1 MFTSLILDT
10 SLAVSPSGIL
20 HPMLYS
26 QGKKRSIAPKQ
37 TRRILLLVLE
47 VPADDQKLKEQK
59 ADGKKPYFFLTDY
72 KHLPKLWVE

>member
-1 MFTSLILDT
+1 MPRRLLAPFTLCFI
-10 SLAVSPSGIL
+10 AKE
-20 HPMLYS
+20 
-26 QGKKRSIAPKQ
+26 KKRSIAPKQ